1 MNNLPI
7 TALRLPAPGRPWLAA
22 LLTAALATAAGCQK
36 KDPTASK
43 KPIEYKGPLLE
54 TANVLTFI
62 SDSARLQIKYTAPL
76 EQQFESGDKL
86 YPKGIDVT
94 FYAKGGTQVLNTLRG
109 NYGRYDKVKNLY
121 FIRGDVR
128 VSNLEK
134 QQSLK
139 TEEMY
144 FDQNKQLIY
153 NDTTQLV
160 RIQTPTEVLT
170 GYGLTANQDFSRYT
184 ILKPEGVFTIDQA
197 ATQPAQ

>member
-1 MNNLPI
+1 MAAFGLILSCRPVL
-7 TALRLPAPGRPWLAA
+7 ALVLGAGLLAS
-22 LLTAALATAAGCQK
+22 GCQK
-36 KDPTASK
+36 KDPAASK
-43 KPIEYKGPLLE
+43 KPVEYKGPLLE
-54 TANVLTFI
+54 TTNVLTLY
-62 SDSARLQIKYTAPL
+62 SDSAKLQIKYTAPL

-94 FYAKGGTQVLNTLRG
+94 FYTNGGKEVLNTLRG
-109 NYGRYDKVKNLY
+109 NYGRYDKAKNLY

-128 VSNLEK
+128 VSNVQK
-134 QQSLK
+134 QQSMK

-144 FDQNKQLIY
+144 FDQEKRLIY

-160 RIQTPTEVLT
+160 RIQTPTEILT

-197 ATQPAQ
+197 DMKSAN

>member
-1 MNNLPI
+1 MAAPHC
-7 TALRLPAPGRPWLAA
+7 PASGRPLLALLLAA
-22 LLTAALATAAGCQK
+22 GLLAAPGCQK

-54 TANVLTFI
+54 TTNVLTLY
-62 SDSARLQIKYTAPL
+62 SDSARLQIKYAAPL

-94 FYAKGGTQVLNTLRG
+94 FYSKGGTQVRNTLRG
-109 NYGRYDKVKNLY
+109 NYGRYDKAKNLY

-128 VSNLEK
+128 VNNVEK
-134 QQSLK
+134 QQSMK

-144 FDQNKQLIY
+144 FDQNKQIIY

-197 ATQPAQ
+197 ATQPAK

>member
-1 MNNLPI
+1 MI
-7 TALRLPAPGRPWLAA
+7 
-22 LLTAALATAAGCQK
+22 AGCQK
-36 KDPTASK
+36 SDPAANK

-54 TANVLTFI
+54 TNNVLTLY
-62 SDSARLQIKYTAPL
+62 SDSAKLQIKYMAPL

-94 FYAKGGTQVLNTLRG
+94 FYSEGGAKVLNTLRG
-109 NYGRYDKVKNLY
+109 NYGRYDKAKNLY

-128 VSNLEK
+128 VSNEEK
-134 QQSLK
+134 QQSMK

-144 FDQNKQLIY
+144 FDQTKQIIY
-153 NDTTQLV
+153 NDTTVKV

-184 ILKPEGVFTIDQA
+184 ILKPEGVFTIDEA
-197 ATQPAQ
+197 ATKPAPAAQ

>member
-1 MNNLPI
+1 MAASGPI
-7 TALRLPAPGRPWLAA
+7 LSCRPVL
-22 LLTAALATAAGCQK
+22 ALALSAGLLVAGCQK
-36 KDPTASK
+36 KDPAASK
-43 KPIEYKGPLLE
+43 KPVEYKGPLLE
-54 TANVLTFI
+54 TTNVLTLY
-62 SDSARLQIKYTAPL
+62 SDSAKLQIKYTAPL

-94 FYAKGGTQVLNTLRG
+94 FYTNGGREVLNTLRG
-109 NYGRYDKVKNLY
+109 NYGRYDKAKNLY

-128 VSNLEK
+128 VSNVQK
-134 QQSLK
+134 QQSMK

-144 FDQNKQLIY
+144 FDQAKQLIY

-160 RIQTPTEVLT
+160 RIQTPTEILT

-197 ATQPAQ
+197 DMKPAN